1 MRLSKHSAYALQV
14 LVHLA
19 VHKERRST
27 VREIAVRYGIS
38 RNHVAKA
45 VWELGRAG
53 HVETVRGRKGGV
65 GLHRP
70 AESISLGSVVRPIE
84 RAIPLAECFPEG
96 AGACRIACCCRYR
109 SILAEA
115 EEAFFA
121 ALDRYTVQ
129 DLAHRTR
136 SGESESGGVE
146 PAGPMRSH

>member
-1 MRLSKHSAYALQV
+1 MRLSKHGAYALQA
-14 LVHLA
+14 LVYLA

-27 VREIAVRYGIS
+27 IREIADRYGIS
-38 RNHVAKA
+38 RSHLTKV

-53 HVETVRGRKGGV
+53 HVETVRGRRGGIA
-65 GLHRP
+65 LARP
-70 AESISLGSVVRPIE
+70 AESISLGVVMRPIE
-84 RAIPLAECFPEG
+84 RAIPLAECFPAG
-96 AGACRIACCCRYR
+96 AGACRIASCCRYR

-136 SGESESGGVE
+136 SGESASGGVE
-146 PAGPMRSH
+146 PTGPMRSH